1 MVVYIG
7 KETRLDFGQKN
18 YHQKISSTQKTVT
31 KVYLCQLVTFFI
43 LISYGVFINP
53 TPTNNFLKNL
63 NVNFVY
69 YSITLSLGIKMVVDI
84 TRFTISYFM
93 NKQTKVK
100 IAVKNPEIVEDL
112 GKIEYMLLDKTGT
125 ITKNSFKFVKLNHLN
140 ENVDFQH
147 DEYKLE

>member
-1 MVVYIG
+1 M
-7 KETRLDFGQKN
+7 
-18 YHQKISSTQKTVT
+18 
-31 KVYLCQLVTFFI
+31 
-43 LISYGVFINP
+43 
-53 TPTNNFLKNL
+53 KNL

-69 YSITLSLGIKMVVDI
+69 FSITLSFSIKMVVDI

-93 NKQTKVK
+93 NSQTKVK

-140 ENVDFQH
+140 ENIDFQH